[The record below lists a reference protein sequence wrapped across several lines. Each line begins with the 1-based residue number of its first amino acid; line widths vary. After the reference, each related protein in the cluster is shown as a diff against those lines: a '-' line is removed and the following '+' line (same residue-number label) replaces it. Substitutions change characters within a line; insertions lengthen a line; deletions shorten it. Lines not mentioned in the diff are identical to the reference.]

1 MAGAFVIVALSE
13 WLAARARFVPP
24 AVAFLPPLD
33 EREPAPYVEVRPNWG
48 AGELGPSEDTEPE
61 ALTVIVG
68 ADEHGVDP
76 WEQQHA
82 DSELD
87 DEPEPELEPEPDPDA
102 DEPELAEKGGM
113 FRRRRR

>member
-1 MAGAFVIVALSE
+1 M
-13 WLAARARFVPP
+13 
-24 AVAFLPPLD
+24 
-33 EREPAPYVEVRPNWG
+33 
-48 AGELGPSEDTEPE
+48 SEDTEPE
-61 ALTVIVG
+61 ALTVIAG

-82 DSELD
+82 DPELD
-87 DEPEPELEPEPDPDA
+87 DDPEPEVEPESEPVV